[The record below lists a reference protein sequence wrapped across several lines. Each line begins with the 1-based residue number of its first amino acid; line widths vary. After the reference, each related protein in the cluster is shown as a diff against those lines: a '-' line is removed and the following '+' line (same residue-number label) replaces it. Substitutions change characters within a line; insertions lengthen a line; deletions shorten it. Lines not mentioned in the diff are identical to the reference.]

1 MFSRSLFFSSR
12 RRLHLTPG
20 APLFRNILFSDLLY
34 KPNIFLFPVFFF
46 FFFKKYYYTSLLH
59 IQHNHLKTYKNKKM
73 YKNVTPVT
81 PPYEYSKSY
90 SDIYE
95 DYMFR
100 RLSCMPSPAEIDS
113 EEETASDTSSAS
125 SNISKDNNS
134 SSSSSIKSPI
144 IMQKSRK
151 SVPHRS
157 PSNMVDQKSVVF
169 QIEQDFPKIVAGGH
183 GGVLWSLRQRVS
195 MARRKDKNR
204 LSAPLPNR
212 RVRAMRIQI
221 PRPQWS
227 NPIYDDLVSPTPQ
240 SPQSPPQAQAQAQ
253 VQAPQSPE
261 SQSVKII
268 PVIIP
273 LTQEKEVAKPQKVRK
288 NSHATSGRPSRVKGP
303 CQACH
308 ETSDGCMRKAF
319 HWPFPTS
326 TIFNDKGK
334 PFVYLCNK
342 CGLR

>member
-1 MFSRSLFFSSR
+1 
-12 RRLHLTPG
+12 
-20 APLFRNILFSDLLY
+20 
-34 KPNIFLFPVFFF
+34 
-46 FFFKKYYYTSLLH
+46 
-59 IQHNHLKTYKNKKM
+59 M
-73 YKNVTPVT
+73 YKISTPAT

-90 SDIYE
+90 SDIYD
-95 DYMFR
+95 DYSAFR
-100 RLSCMPSPAEIDS
+100 RVSSMPSPAEIDS
-113 EEETASDTSSAS
+113 EEETASDTSSTS
-125 SNISKDNNS
+125 F
-134 SSSSSIKSPI
+134 
-144 IMQKSRK
+144 MQKSRK

-169 QIEQDFPKIVAGGH
+169 QIEQGCTPRIVAGGH

-195 MARRKDKNR
+195 IARRDKNR
-204 LSAPLPNR
+204 LSALPNNHR

-227 NPIYDDLVSPTPQ
+227 NPIYDDLVSPP
-240 SPQSPPQAQAQAQ
+240 SHP
-253 VQAPQSPE
+253 
-261 SQSVKII
+261 VKII
-268 PVIIP
+268 PAVIIP
-273 LTQEKEVAKPQKVRK
+273 IQEKSTTQQVVVKPSKVRK
-288 NSHATSGRPSRVKGP
+288 NSQATSGRPSRVKGP

-319 HWPFPTS
+319 NWPFPTS